1 MPRGTVQ
8 SVKFHAVAEE
18 GQLGQGGASSG
29 PPGRSRP
36 FSKLARAPD
45 GCGGAGFESQS
56 PFDWISGSPAGLLL
70 SWSVIHGL
78 FWAYFTCAGIAGQ
91 STTAM
96 LYYEPPYSPSH
107 APLFLAEARGSGWG
121 VGLPSLVGASGGVS
135 HTQGVVGSLWGF
147 AANVTGTMSVLGATG
162 ISGAAGVWVPL
173 LSRVLL
179 VSQVPLLS
187 WVLLVSRVLLLSWCH
202 SCHGCHWYL
211 RCRCCCRC
219 HWCLGCRSCLG
230 AALVLGAA
238 GVSGVTGATDVMGA
252 TGVSGAAL
260 VVGAALA
267 MGVMSAAGV
276 SGAAGGSGVTGT
288 AGVTGGALV
297 AGITGIWDAAVSRV
311 PLMSWVLL
319 LRGCHGCCWCLG
331 CHGCHWCH
339 RCRSCHGYHWC
350 LGFC

>member
-56 PFDWISGSPAGLLL
+56 PFDWVSGSPAGLLL

-121 VGLPSLVGASGGVS
+121 VGLPSLVGASSSVG
-135 HTQGVVGSLWGF
+135 HT
-147 AANVTGTMSVLGATG
+147 
-162 ISGAAGVWVPL
+162 
-173 LSRVLL
+173 R
-179 VSQVPLLS
+179 
-187 WVLLVSRVLLLSWCH
+187 
-202 SCHGCHWYL
+202 
-211 RCRCCCRC
+211 
-219 HWCLGCRSCLG
+219 
-230 AALVLGAA
+230 
-238 GVSGVTGATDVMGA
+238 
-252 TGVSGAAL
+252 
-260 VVGAALA
+260 
-267 MGVMSAAGV
+267 
-276 SGAAGGSGVTGT
+276 GSGF
-288 AGVTGGALV
+288 
-297 AGITGIWDAAVSRV
+297 
-311 PLMSWVLL
+311 PLGL
-319 LRGCHGCCWCLG
+319 CCWCHR
-331 CHGCHWCH
+331 CCWYHGCHWCWGCC
-339 RCRSCHGYHWC
+339 RCHDAHGC
-350 LGFC
+350 LGCGECRGAMTVAGASDAIDASVGE